1 MEKVGCSQCKNVFSK
16 EALENWFNQSEK
28 KCPFRCKNA
37 EFYEVWKMKKIKIIK
52 IDLIISNFW
61 YC

>member
-37 EFYEVWKMKKIKIIK
+37 EFYEV
-52 IDLIISNFW
+52 
-61 YC
+61 